1 MCDYLLYHLYAI
13 FDTFLMRYMQVPI
26 YLNVSKLIVHY
37 VPLVILLDEQVSLE
51 PPVESHFYCYISPLL
66 CDIIVCAF
74 IYCIVYYFLGSHFKI
89 SSHHFYSKVYII
101 SQVLEFT
108 SDDCTQSTALR

>member
-1 MCDYLLYHLYAI
+1 MPF
-13 FDTFLMRYMQVPI
+13 FDTFLMRYLQVPI

-37 VPLVILLDEQVSLE
+37 VPLDILLDEQVSLE

-74 IYCIVYYFLGSHFKI
+74 IYCIAYYFLGSHFKI
-89 SSHHFYSKVYII
+89 SSHCFYYKVYII

>member
-1 MCDYLLYHLYAI
+1 MPF

-26 YLNVSKLIVHY
+26 YLNVSKLTVHY
-37 VPLVILLDEQVSLE
+37 IPLVVLLDEQMSLE
-51 PPVESHFYCYISPLL
+51 PPVGSHFYCYISPLL
-66 CDIIVCAF
+66 CDIIGCAF
-74 IYCIVYYFLGSHFKI
+74 IYCIAYYFLGSHFKI
-89 SSHHFYSKVYII
+89 SSHCFYYKVYII